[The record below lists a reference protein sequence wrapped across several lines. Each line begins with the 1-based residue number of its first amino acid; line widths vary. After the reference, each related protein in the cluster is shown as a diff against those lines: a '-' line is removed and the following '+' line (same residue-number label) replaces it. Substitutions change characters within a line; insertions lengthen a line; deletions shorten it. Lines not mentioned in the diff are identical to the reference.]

1 MNPLIEKIEQEMHE
15 IGIDDAKVIQ
25 ESYDSQSFGNAE
37 AIYDWGHLR
46 LSFVRDR
53 GQDILSLSSQRSP
66 NNYYPFCDVSVMMGW
81 EVLSEII
88 NVIEPINLKKALSY
102 IKKDF
107 SELESSFSVNEIS
120 STQSKLI
127 KIAQKRVEVMF
138 G

>member
-15 IGIDDAKVIQ
+15 LGMGDAKLVQ
-25 ESYDSQSFGNAE
+25 ESYDAQSFGNAE

-46 LSFVRDR
+46 LYFVRDR

-81 EVLSEII
+81 ETFSEII
-88 NVIEPINLKKALSY
+88 SVIEPINLKKALSY

-107 SELESSFSVNEIS
+107 SKLESSFSVNELF
-120 STQSKLI
+120 STRSKLK
-127 KIAQKRVEVMF
+127 KIEQKRVEVMF